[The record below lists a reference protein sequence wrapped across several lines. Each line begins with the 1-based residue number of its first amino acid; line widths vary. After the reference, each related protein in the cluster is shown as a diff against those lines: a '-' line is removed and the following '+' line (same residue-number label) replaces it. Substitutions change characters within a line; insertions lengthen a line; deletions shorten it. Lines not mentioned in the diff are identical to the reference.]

1 MLQIKPL
8 GKVGLYISATEVHT
22 SVLDSMT
29 RSAFKRPLFQRP
41 LFKRLLLS
49 CYLGT
54 SLDDMLHAWLS

>member
-8 GKVGLYISATEVHT
+8 GRVGLYMSATKVRT
-22 SVLDSMT
+22 SVLDSMAF
-29 RSAFKRPLFQRP
+29 SAFKRP

-54 SLDDMLHAWLS
+54 SLDDMLHAWLC